1 MTSTIAGQ
9 TSPAHDTAASGSWLR
24 LAGIAGLAHVVLFIG
39 LVSIFIQVPGD
50 GSVEEIRAHFSE
62 HAGAMNFAAW
72 AALGI
77 FSLLLVYAAGI
88 RHVIAETEV
97 DQAAGGL
104 WSRLWWAGNVTIFA
118 VGIVASAFWGALA
131 QDDVIDSASDGLINA
146 LMALDSITFFV
157 CGQWAYFVF
166 GAAAAVVYCRSRS
179 LPTWLGVVS
188 GIAAVLAPVSGL
200 WIVFDDNSYGPWGAL
215 GIPSML
221 LGVVFYVAT
230 SIMLIRRSSI
240 A

>member
-1 MTSTIAGQ
+1 MRFVEDDEIPTGFAD
-9 TSPAHDTAASGSWLR
+9 ADTQIFVTGSLIQAQDE
-24 LAGIAGLAHVVLFIG
+24 LIVVFEG
-39 LVSIFIQVPGD
+39 V
-50 GSVEEIRAHFSE
+50 
-62 HAGAMNFAAW
+62 
-72 AALGI
+72 
-77 FSLLLVYAAGI
+77 AAGGGGI
-88 RHVIAETEV
+88 QLTCVDAEGEAEFLEEFV
-97 DQAAGGL
+97 PPLFDQAAGGL